1 MDSFE
6 IKTLIDIT
14 QTGQSKFKS
23 KDRLLINQ
31 QANWNT
37 FLQVLSMRVNPLFEN
52 APTVSKADVEGLGFG
67 KDYEGKHN
75 VWTFTFET
83 ERELALSE
91 ELLATDFDLVPVV
104 TSLTETILNNNDAFR
119 TRDSTAQNI
128 VFKLADKEELAQ

>member
-1 MDSFE
+1 
-6 IKTLIDIT
+6 
-14 QTGQSKFKS
+14 
-23 KDRLLINQ
+23 
-31 QANWNT
+31 
-37 FLQVLSMRVNPLFEN
+37 MRINPLFEN
-52 APTVSKADVEGLGFG
+52 APSVAKSDVKGLGFG